1 MDKDLVL
8 FYLKKIEKK
17 IKICTLNTNET
28 LRNDLLIY
36 LEMCIEVCN
45 LIKRRFY
52 RDVSKYKSMFDEI
65 QSQILLKDF
74 NEGLNIV
81 LDKKKELAHC
91 GKATSSN

>member
-8 FYLKKIEKK
+8 FYLKKIEEK
-17 IKICTLNTNET
+17 IKICALNANEA
-28 LRNDLLIY
+28 LRNDLLMY

-52 RDVSKYKSMFDEI
+52 RDVSIYKNMFDEI
-65 QSQILLKDF
+65 QAQILLKDF
-74 NEGLNIV
+74 KEGLKIV

-91 GKATSSN
+91 GKVTSSD

>member
-8 FYLKKIEKK
+8 FYLKKIEEK
-17 IKICTLNTNET
+17 IKICALNTNEA
-28 LRNDLLIY
+28 LRNDLLMY

-74 NEGLNIV
+74 NEGLKIV
-81 LDKKKELAHC
+81 LDKKKELAYC
-91 GKATSSN
+91 RKATSSN